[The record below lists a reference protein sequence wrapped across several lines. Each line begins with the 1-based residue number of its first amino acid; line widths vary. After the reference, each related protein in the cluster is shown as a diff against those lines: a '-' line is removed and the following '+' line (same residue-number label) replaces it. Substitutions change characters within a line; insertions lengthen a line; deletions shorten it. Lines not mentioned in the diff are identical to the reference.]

1 MSVERLSAAARAL
14 MPILVVLLLLCRCC
28 LGAPSALKKVR
39 VRGGWRCGRRMC
51 LCYVRLRVW
60 ALALDLRGAR
70 VCCGTMRAQGR
81 TCARMYVRA
90 GKLHEAR
97 WHDVII
103 Q

>member
-14 MPILVVLLLLCRCC
+14 TPILVVLLLLLLCRCC

-51 LCYVRLRVW
+51 LYCVRLRVW
-60 ALALDLRGAR
+60 ALALDLRDAR

-81 TCARMYVRA
+81 TCVRA